1 VLLCVSANHR
11 TTSFEILEK
20 LSITFPAV
28 VAVVVERSAVID
40 GAVVVATC
48 NRFEA
53 YLDVQDAPPVV
64 GNISGN
70 ISGNNTADNTA
81 DNTALAIRALGDQ
94 LASQSGLTTEEL
106 AAALTI
112 VRGEDVAH
120 HLFAVSSGL
129 DSIVVGEDEIAG
141 QVRHALDVARRDGT
155 TSSELEKLF
164 QKATQTSRSVKAQ
177 TGLGGAGRS
186 LVRLAIE
193 LASSR
198 IADWSSTRVLL
209 VGTGQYAA
217 TTVRALRDRGVSD
230 ITVFSPSGRAAPF
243 SLKYA
248 LTPATDLRTAIGA
261 ADVVIT
267 CTINAVVAAN
277 HIPPSD
283 RLLLIDLGLPR
294 NIDPMAADVAG
305 VELIDLEIL
314 RVHAP
319 LAEFSASTDARELV
333 AIAADEFTAVAKVE
347 PAVIALRRHVF
358 DLLDSEINR
367 ARDKGDDGVVEA
379 ALRHFAGVMLHGPS
393 VNARQLAID
402 GRADEFLAGLDAV
415 WGIRVLP
422 VPVAGFAG
430 KAQSA

>member
-1 VLLCVSANHR
+1 MLLCVTANHR

-20 LSITFPAV
+20 LSTTFPAV

-40 GAVVVATC
+40 GAVIVATC

-53 YLDVQDAPPVV
+53 YLDVQDSV
-64 GNISGN
+64 GIPASA
-70 ISGNNTADNTA
+70 SPDHDDENTDH
-81 DNTALAIRALGDQ
+81 AIRDLSVQ
-94 LASQSGLTTEEL
+94 LSAQSGLDAGEL
-106 AAALTI
+106 TAALTI
-112 VRGEDVAH
+112 VRGKDVAH

-129 DSIVVGEDEIAG
+129 DSIVVGEDELAG
-141 QVRHALDVARRDGT
+141 QVRNALDLARRDGT
-155 TSSELEKLF
+155 TSSSLEKLF

-186 LVRLAIE
+186 LVRLALE

-198 IADWSSTRVLL
+198 IADWSGTRVLL

-217 TTVRALRDRGVSD
+217 TTVKALRDRGVSD

-243 SLKYA
+243 SLKYS
-248 LTPATDLRTAIGA
+248 LTSATDLRTAIGA
-261 ADVVIT
+261 VDVVIT
-267 CTINAVVAAN
+267 CTTNTVVAA
-277 HIPPSD
+277 HHVPPSD

-294 NIDPMAADVAG
+294 NIDPRATDVAG

-333 AIAADEFTAVAKVE
+333 AIAADEFTAVAEVE
-347 PAVIALRRHVF
+347 TAVIALRRHVF
-358 DLLDSEINR
+358 DLLNTEIVR
-367 ARDKGDDGVVEA
+367 ARGKGDDGVVEA
-379 ALRHFAGVMLHGPS
+379 ALRHFAGVMVHGPS
-393 VNARQLAID
+393 VNARALAIE
-402 GRADEFLAGLDAV
+402 GRAEEFVTGLDAV

-422 VPVAGFAG
+422 VPVAGFSG